1 MISGRRGTAQ
11 LRKAAGE
18 IFQAALDAADPRVA
32 IQRHLRRCPPCTDGF
47 SFESKLQQRIREDCV
62 DDMSEELMAR
72 LTTFIRQNGPTD
84 TSVDPTA
91 GGSAV

>member
-1 MISGRRGTAQ
+1 MTSDCHKAQ
-11 LRKAAGE
+11 VKVYHYLDGE
-18 IFQAALDAADPRVA
+18 IGRYRRWR

-62 DDMSEELMAR
+62 DDVPEELMAR
-72 LTTFIRQNGPTD
+72 LTTFLRQNGPTD

-91 GGSAV
+91 GGSDV